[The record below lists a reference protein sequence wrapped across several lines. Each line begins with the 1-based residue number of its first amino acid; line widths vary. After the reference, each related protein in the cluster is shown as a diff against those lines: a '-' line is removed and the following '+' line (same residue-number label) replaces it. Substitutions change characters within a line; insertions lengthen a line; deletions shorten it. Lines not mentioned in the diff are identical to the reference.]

1 MPNKTNYFIE
11 LINTFSNK
19 SSFFSSKRLERFA
32 IIAVALSANIVYL
45 YFHVKTM
52 SAMDFLLLNAA
63 LFTYAGFNTK
73 QIQQDEKNNT
83 TNNTDTN
90 GDNS

>member
-1 MPNKTNYFIE
+1 MNYIAE
-11 LINTFSNK
+11 IVKTFSSK

-32 IIAVALSANIVYL
+32 IVAVALSANIVYL

-52 SAMDFLLLNAA
+52 SAIDFLLLNAA

-73 QIQQDEKNNT
+73 QIQKDEK
-83 TNNTDTN
+83 TNNPSTDN
-90 GDNS
+90 NSI